1 MKLMSKSDPELLSR
15 SALPPLALT
24 TGEPAGI
31 GPEISVK
38 AAYELG
44 CPLTLIGDGDF
55 LASVAKSL
63 GLPSEF
69 PPRVSISHVPLRK
82 KVEFGHLDAG
92 NSPYVLDILAKAH
105 ELASSGLASGIV
117 TGPVQKSII
126 SDAGFTFTGHT
137 EFFQELCGVDR
148 VVMMLTSS
156 PEMNSLKVA
165 LATTHLPIKDLPSAI
180 TGKLLDEV
188 TQVLKRDLRYRF
200 KIPHPRIAVTGLNP
214 HAGENGYLGTE
225 EIEIISPAIQRAQ
238 EDGFNVYGPI
248 PADTAFI
255 PSAMEKYDA
264 VLCMYH
270 DQGLTVLKHVGFSEG
285 VNVTLGLP
293 YVRTSVDHGT
303 ALDIAGTGAAQHLSM
318 KAAIKLAHYLIQS

>member
-1 MKLMSKSDPELLSR
+1 MLKFEPELLSS

-38 AAYELG
+38 AAHELK

-55 LASVAKSL
+55 LASVAESM
-63 GLPSEF
+63 GLPAQF
-69 PPRVSISHVPLRK
+69 PAQISIAHVPLRK
-82 KVEFGHLDAG
+82 KVEFGRLDAG
-92 NSPYVLDILAKAH
+92 NSPYVLDVLNKAH
-105 ELASSGLASGIV
+105 ELAASGRAAGIV

-126 SDAGFTFTGHT
+126 SDAGFRFTGHT
-137 EFFQELCGVDR
+137 EFFQELCGVGR

-156 PEMNSLKVA
+156 PAKDSLKVA
-165 LATTHLPIKDLPSAI
+165 LATTHLPIKELPSAI
-180 TGKLLDEV
+180 TGVLLDEV
-188 TQVLKRDLRYRF
+188 TTILKRELKTRF

-225 EIEIISPAIQRAQ
+225 EIDVIAPAIKRAQ
-238 EDGFNVYGPI
+238 EEGFDVYGPI

-255 PSAMEKYDA
+255 PSAMQKYDA

-270 DQGLTVLKHVGFSEG
+270 DQGLTALKHVGFSEG